1 MPVLTEGF
9 LRVSWTLLHV
19 LKSEQ
24 TRHDFLANP
33 ALFSSAAAAILPG
46 KITSGYPV
54 KVYRDTRTQLNGYI
68 AIFMQARRGRVLA
81 IKSVPF
87 ALVSCLYARR
97 LR

>member
-1 MPVLTEGF
+1 MPMLTEGF

-46 KITSGYPV
+46 KITSGYPYAI
-54 KVYRDTRTQLNGYI
+54 KWL
-68 AIFMQARRGRVLA
+68 AIFMHARRGRVLA